1 MFYEY
6 VFNKYIHI
14 CGQITISGK
23 TGHEFEGDKEEY
35 MENVERGNRREIRCN
50 YIIIK
55 NIKKHKTYLTNY
67 LHIPIY
73 NMHCHI
79 DFII

>member
-6 VFNKYIHI
+6 EFYKHIHI
-14 CGQITISGK
+14 CRQITISRK

-35 MENVERGNRREIRCN
+35 MENVERGKRREIRCN

-55 NIKKHKTYLTNY
+55 NIKKHKTLSNQLPPHSYIQYTLS
-67 LHIPIY
+67 H
-73 NMHCHI
+73 
-79 DFII
+79 